1 MLLPR
6 KISLTLLAALM
17 VGCQQVDLTDEP
29 NATSVQNEAEGF
41 TAVLGT
47 GLGSMSCPYTVADV
61 MDAALPTDEPVWVIG
76 YVVGTARQSMGNAV
90 FSPEAENQSNILL
103 SPDSL
108 CESTD
113 NCIPVELQSE
123 KARSSFSIPTNR
135 AHFRQPLLVKGRPS
149 VYLNR
154 KGLRG
159 VSTGLWL
166 DGFDIASV
174 APLNW
179 GTIEI

>member
-1 MLLPR
+1 MLLLKR
-6 KISLTLLAALM
+6 NSLAILCLLFIC
-17 VGCQQVDLTDEP
+17 CQKADLDAEP
-29 NATSVQNEAEGF
+29 AEVAETTVQSVAI
-41 TAVLGT
+41 VGT

-90 FSPEAENQSNILL
+90 FSPETENQSNILL

-113 NCIPVELQSE
+113 DCIPVELQSE

-179 GTIEI
+179 GTIQI

>member
-1 MLLPR
+1 MLLPKR
-6 KISLTLLAALM
+6 NSLAILCLLFIC
-17 VGCQQVDLTDEP
+17 CQKADLDAEP
-29 NATSVQNEAEGF
+29 AEVAETTVQSVAI
-41 TAVLGT
+41 VGT

-61 MDAALPTDEPVWVIG
+61 MDAPLPSDEPVWVIG
-76 YVVGTARQSMGNAV
+76 YVVGTARQSMSNAV

-113 NCIPVELQSE
+113 DCIPVELQSE
-123 KARSSFSIPTNR
+123 KARSNFSIPTNR
-135 AHFRQPLLVKGRPS
+135 AHFHQPLLVKGRPS

-154 KGLRG
+154 TGLRG
-159 VSTGLWL
+159 ISTGLWL

-179 GTIEI
+179 GTIQI